1 MEKRSIDDRWQGF
14 QGGRNVRSVRNVRIM
29 SQIVRI
35 FRIFGPESIIFF
47 SILTLKLILAWKLF
61 MKFSKKKVSSMWSSA
76 SFIFSR
82 ICFRSIHSR
91 TFPRNTWCPTK
102 KLCSRGT
109 WYWRNN
115 FRIIFTIKVLLN
127 DWNAKRC
134 TFFLSMSH
142 SFLLQS

>member
-14 QGGRNVRSVRNVRIM
+14 QGGRNVRNVRIM

-61 MKFSKKKVSSMWSSA
+61 MKFSKKNLSSIWSSA

-82 ICFRSIHSR
+82 ICFRRIHSR
-91 TFPRNTWCPTK
+91 IFSRNTWCPTK

-127 DWNAKRC
+127 DWNAKSVSY
-134 TFFLSMSH
+134 FQVYIF
-142 SFLLQS
+142 SFYVS